1 MPNLLI
7 LDDEPAI
14 CSSLSFALEDEYTV
28 WTAKEAEAGLELV
41 RREPIDCIL
50 LDLNLGHANGLELLP
65 QLKEIRPEAIV
76 IMMTAYG
83 TIESSVA
90 AMKAGAYHYLTKPLH
105 LDEVKLLLRKAL
117 EFQQLH
123 RQVKVLSAAVKQ
135 QQSYAG
141 IIGKSQPMLKLF
153 QLIEKVKDIPSNIL
167 ITGESG
173 TGKELVARAI
183 HFEGNRSQAPFS
195 VINCAAIPE
204 SLLESELFGYE
215 KGTFTGAFQRKIGLF
230 ERSHGGTVFLDEIG
244 EMPLG
249 LQAKLLRVIQERV
262 VTPLGSYES
271 KVVDIRIIAATN
283 RNLQEE
289 VAKGT
294 FREDLYYRLNVIP
307 VHTPALRERLE
318 DLPLLIDHF
327 LMLYAAN
334 MGKEKKPCSP
344 NVQKLLYKY
353 EYPGN
358 VRELANVLEYA
369 VALSQGDVIVLE
381 DLPPA
386 LTKRQPSSKPSGPEV
401 EGVFIPSGI
410 SLEEA
415 ERRIILHTLEQ
426 NGGHRKKT
434 ADQLGISE
442 RGLRQKL
449 KQYLEA
455 E

>member
-386 LTKRQPSSKPSGPEV
+386 LTKRQPSSKPSGAEV